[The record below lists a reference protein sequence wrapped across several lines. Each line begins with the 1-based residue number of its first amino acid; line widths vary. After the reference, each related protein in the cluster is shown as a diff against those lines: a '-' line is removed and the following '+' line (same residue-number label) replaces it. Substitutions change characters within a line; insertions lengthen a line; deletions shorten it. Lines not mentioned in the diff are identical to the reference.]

1 MNKIF
6 CIGMNKT
13 GTSSLHQAFL
23 NLGYKSIHQIPDN
36 ISVKDRPI
44 ISKKINNNIR
54 YLLKNNKPPLSNID
68 NYTVYMDILPI
79 VQNFKIFNQWYPGS
93 KFIYT
98 DRNTDEW
105 IQSRIKHIERNIKK
119 KEKNV
124 YDGPFLTIDEEE
136 WRKEK
141 EEHYNDVM
149 SYFKDNLSNL
159 LIMDICSGD
168 GYEKLCPFLNIPIL
182 KETFPKENVSKYS

>member
-79 VQNFKIFNQWYPGS
+79 VQNFKIFNQ
-93 KFIYT
+93 
-98 DRNTDEW
+98 
-105 IQSRIKHIERNIKK
+105 
-119 KEKNV
+119 
-124 YDGPFLTIDEEE
+124 
-136 WRKEK
+136 
-141 EEHYNDVM
+141 
-149 SYFKDNLSNL
+149 
-159 LIMDICSGD
+159 
-168 GYEKLCPFLNIPIL
+168 
-182 KETFPKENVSKYS
+182 